1 MLIDIILTWVANS
14 LQNKQMNF
22 ELFNLRSDSI
32 SDSSRSRSISKQ
44 LTEIIGVPE
53 HLIHLPTNQRLVLD
67 MIDQSELTLVLM
79 APESS

>member
-53 HLIHLPTNQRLVLD
+53 HLINLSTNQR
-67 MIDQSELTLVLM
+67 
-79 APESS
+79 

>member
-1 MLIDIILTWVANS
+1 MLIDVALTWVANS

-22 ELFNLRSDSI
+22 ELFNLGSDSI

-53 HLIHLPTNQRLVLD
+53 HLIHLTTNQRLVLD

>member
-67 MIDQSELTLVLM
+67 MIDQSELTLVLI

>member
-1 MLIDIILTWVANS
+1 MLIDVALTWVANS

-53 HLIHLPTNQRLVLD
+53 HLIHLSTNQ
-67 MIDQSELTLVLM
+67 I
-79 APESS
+79 